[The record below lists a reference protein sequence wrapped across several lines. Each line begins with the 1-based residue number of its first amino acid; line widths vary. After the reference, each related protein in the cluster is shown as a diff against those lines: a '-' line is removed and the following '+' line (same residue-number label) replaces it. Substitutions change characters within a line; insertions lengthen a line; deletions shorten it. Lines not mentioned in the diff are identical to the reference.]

1 MVHEKMD
8 ENLVDFFTR
17 RAKLLS
23 QQDAARAQI
32 DAWLATHFNSET
44 ELKDL
49 AFLEGLLSERKVLLS
64 QLVDLDDRVITD
76 LVRIRGAASHSGDH
90 SSA

>member
-1 MVHEKMD
+1 MVEAKMD
-8 ENLVDFFTR
+8 ENLINFFTR

-23 QQDAARAQI
+23 EQDAARAQI

-49 AFLEGLLSERKVLLS
+49 AFLEGLLSERKALLT
-64 QLVDLDDRVITD
+64 QLVELDERVIND
-76 LVRIRGAASHSGDH
+76 LVRIRGAASTR
-90 SSA
+90 AAT